1 MTSRQRVLRAIRHE
15 EADRIPLD
23 LGSTYVTGI
32 HAYSYGRLREHMGL
46 SGSPVEIIDT
56 YQLLARVED
65 EVLDRFG
72 IDVLPLFGAYDPLG
86 VKCGVGLKEW
96 VMPNGEPSLVSKD
109 FFPELQEDGS
119 YLLEKGGN
127 LFRLPCEGFYFDA
140 VRPVLAEAG
149 SMDDIERL
157 FNFSGFTQEQADY
170 YRKEAECLR
179 GSERAIVGEIFATFE
194 IEFYFGYEQGMMNLL
209 TNKQMM
215 IDFLDRLTGMYM
227 KNFDLFRDAVGKGVD
242 VITVYKD
249 LGNQNGPSVNPA
261 VVREVFMPPM
271 KRFVRH
277 VKEHSDYAVMLHA
290 CGSIYDFIP
299 DIIDCGFDI
308 LNPVQISA
316 RNMAPDRLK
325 GEFGDRLCFWGG
337 GVDTQA
343 TLPFGSTD
351 EVRSQVRQNAETLCH
366 GGGFVFNPVHNI
378 QAGVPPESIVAAYD
392 EASEMACEQ

>member
-15 EADRIPLD
+15 ETDRIPLD

-32 HAYSYGRLREHMGL
+32 HAYAYGRLREHMGL

-56 YQLLARVED
+56 YQLLARVEE
-65 EVLDRFG
+65 EVLDRFS

-86 VKCGVGLKEW
+86 VKCGIGMKEW
-96 VMPNGEPSLVSKD
+96 AMPNGEPSLVSND
-109 FFPELQEDGS
+109 FSPELQEDGS

-127 LFRLPCEGFYFDA
+127 LFRLPSEGFYFDA
-140 VRPVLAEAG
+140 VRSVLAEAG
-149 SMDDIERL
+149 SMDDIVKL
-157 FNFSGFTQEQADY
+157 FDFSGFTQEQTDY
-170 YRKEAECLR
+170 YHKEAARLR
-179 GSERAIVGEIFATFE
+179 ESERAVVGDIFATFE

-215 IDFLDRLTGMYM
+215 VDFLERLNEMYM
-227 KNFDLFRDAVGKGVD
+227 RNFDLFRDAVGERVD

-249 LGNQNGPSVNPA
+249 LGNQNGPSVNPSLI
-261 VVREVFMPPM
+261 REVFMPPM
-271 KRFVRH
+271 KRFVQH
-277 VKEHSDYAVMLHA
+277 VKENSDYAVMLHA

-316 RNMAPDRLK
+316 RNMEPDRLNR
-325 GEFGDRLCFWGG
+325 EFGEKLCFWGG
-337 GVDTQA
+337 GVNTQS
-343 TLPFGSTD
+343 TLPFASAE
-351 EVRSQVRQNAETLCH
+351 EVRAQVRENARAFAH

-378 QAGVPPESIVAAYD
+378 QAGVPPVNIVAAYD
-392 EASEMACEQ
+392 EAAGFAL

>member
-15 EADRIPLD
+15 ETDRIPLD

-32 HAYSYGRLREHMGL
+32 HAYSYGRLREQMGL
-46 SGSPVEIIDT
+46 SDSPVEIIDT

-86 VKCGVGLKEW
+86 VKCGVGFKEW
-96 VMPNGEPSLVSKD
+96 AMPNGAPSLVSKD
-109 FFPELQEDGS
+109 FSPELQEDGS

-127 LFRLPCEGFYFDA
+127 LFRLPREGFYFDA

-149 SMDDIERL
+149 SIDDIERL
-157 FNFSGFTQEQADY
+157 FDFGGFTQVQADY
-170 YRKEAECLR
+170 YRREAERLWE
-179 GSERAIVGEIFATFE
+179 SERAVVGEIFATFE

-209 TNKQMM
+209 TNKQLM
-215 IDFLDRLTGMYM
+215 IDFLERLNEMYM
-227 KNFDLFRDAVGKGVD
+227 RNFDLFRDAVGKRVD

-249 LGNQNGPSVNPA
+249 LGNQNGPSVNPSLI
-261 VVREVFMPPM
+261 REVFMPPM
-271 KRFVRH
+271 KRFVQH
-277 VKEHSDYAVMLHA
+277 VKENSDYAVMLHA
-290 CGSIYDFIP
+290 CGSIHDFIP

-316 RNMAPDRLK
+316 RNMEPDRLK
-325 GEFGDRLCFWGG
+325 REFGEKLCFWGG
-337 GVDTQA
+337 GVNIQS
-343 TLPFGSTD
+343 TLPFAGVE
-351 EVRSQVRQNAETLCH
+351 EVRAQVRENAGAFAQ

-378 QAGVPPESIVAAYD
+378 QAGVPPENIVAAYD
-392 EASEMACEQ
+392 EAAGFTL

>member
-15 EADRIPLD
+15 ETDRIPLD

-32 HAYSYGRLREHMGL
+32 HAYSYSRLREHIGL

-56 YQLLARVED
+56 YQLLARVEF

-72 IDVLPLFGAYDPLG
+72 VDVLPLFGAYDPLG

-96 VMPNGEPSLVSKD
+96 AMPNGEPSLVSKD

-127 LFRLPCEGFYFDA
+127 LFRLPSEGFYFDA

-149 SMDDIERL
+149 SIDDIERL
-157 FNFSGFTQEQADY
+157 FDFSGFRQVQADY
-170 YRKEAECLR
+170 YRKEAERLR
-179 GSERAIVGEIFATFE
+179 ESERAVVGEIFATFE

-215 IDFLDRLTGMYM
+215 IDFLERLNEMYM
-227 KNFDLFRDAVGKGVD
+227 RNFDLFRDAVGKRVD

-249 LGNQNGPSVNPA
+249 LGNQNGPSVNPSLI
-261 VVREVFMPPM
+261 REVFMPPM
-271 KRFVRH
+271 RRFVQH
-277 VKEHSDYAVMLHA
+277 VKENSDYAVMLHA
-290 CGSIYDFIP
+290 CGSIHDFIP

-316 RNMAPDRLK
+316 RNMEPDRLK
-325 GEFGDRLCFWGG
+325 REFGEKLCFWGG
-337 GVDTQA
+337 GVNTQS
-343 TLPFGSTD
+343 TLPFASAE
-351 EVRSQVRQNAETLCH
+351 EVRAQVRENAGVFAE

-378 QAGVPPESIVAAYD
+378 QAGVPPENIVAAYD
-392 EASEMACEQ
+392 EAAGFTP